1 MAGSSSFS
9 NVVRL
14 HLEHEN
20 GERHEENSGRRI
32 FEFLRIGGRKFSD
45 GQRR

>member
-1 MAGSSSFS
+1 MVGSSSFS

-20 GERHEENSGRRI
+20 GERHEENSGRRVI
-32 FEFLRIGGRKFSD
+32 DFLRIDGRKFSD
-45 GQRR
+45 GQRG